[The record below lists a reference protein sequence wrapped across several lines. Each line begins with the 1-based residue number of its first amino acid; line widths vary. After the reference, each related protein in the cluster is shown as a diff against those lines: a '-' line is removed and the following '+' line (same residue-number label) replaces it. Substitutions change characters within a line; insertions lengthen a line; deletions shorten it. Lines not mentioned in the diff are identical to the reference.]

1 MDTSLLQARAESVLG
16 AAVAQDL
23 PARARIVVIG
33 GGIAGGSIAFHLA
46 EMGCPDVV
54 VLDRHELTSGS
65 TFHSAGLV
73 GQLRSSLPL
82 TRMMMHS
89 VEVYKRL
96 EAMGTTTGRFT
107 DWTQTGSLRLA
118 STDER
123 WEELK
128 RQHGWSK
135 TFGLETHL
143 LSPTEAQN
151 LFPMM
156 TTEDVRGALY
166 MATDGHLDPSSVTNA
181 FFGAAKDLG
190 VTVRTHTNVTGFV
203 LRNGRVHGVETNR
216 GTIECDSV
224 IIAGGMFSTQIA
236 ALAGVNVPIVPMA
249 HQYLFTKPIEGV
261 HRELPSMRDPDK
273 LVYFRN
279 QGGGLVM
286 GGYERNPM
294 PWSLNGV
301 PRDFNYKL
309 LDADWGRFEPLMHA
323 AIERVPVMEN
333 AEILQLLNGPEGF
346 TPDNEFILGESEVHG
361 LFVAAGFCAHGIAG
375 AGGVGRVMAE
385 WVLDGEPS
393 FDTWKMDIR
402 RFGPHFRSRDFA
414 LARTYEVYSTYY
426 DIHYP
431 NEERHAGR
439 PLRRSA
445 TYPALVALGCE
456 FGEKGMWERPNWVP
470 SNDADGRYEH
480 LRPSGW
486 AGQHWHSSII
496 AEALACR
503 TTAALFDES
512 SFAKF
517 RIEGPNALALLQR
530 LCANDVDKPVGALTY
545 TQMLNERG
553 GIECDFTVT
562 RLAEDSFQIVTGTAF
577 GLHDRG
583 WISKQAELLPEG
595 SRSGLPVGRGPTGG
609 TRSAAEMGPAR
620 STQGPQSGLPV
631 GRGPT
636 GGTRSAAEMGPASSE
651 QGAGVRITDVTAAYT
666 CLGLWGPR
674 ARDILSALT
683 SADLSN
689 EAFPYLSAQ
698 NISVGP
704 VPCLAL
710 RVTYVGELGWELYCP
725 TEYGAALWDL
735 LMEAGAPHD
744 MVPAWYRAIEALRLE
759 KGYRA
764 WAAEISPEDTPL
776 EACLGFAVAF
786 DKPGEFLG
794 REAVLAQRAAGV
806 SRRLVALR
814 LDDAHAVALGSEP
827 VRALDGAVLG
837 RVTSGGY
844 GPTVAASIA
853 YAYVPTALAVTG
865 ARVEVELFGT
875 WIGATVSVG
884 ALFDPKGDRIRQ

>member
-1 MDTSLLQARAESVLG
+1 MAVDTSLLQAHAESSLG

-46 EMGCPDVV
+46 EMGCTDVV

-96 EAMGTTTGRFT
+96 ETMGAGTGRFT

-156 TTEDVRGALY
+156 TTADVRGALY

-181 FFGAAKDLG
+181 FFGAARDMG

-203 LRNGRVHGVETNR
+203 LRNGRVHGVETDR

-294 PWSLNGV
+294 PWSLKGV

-456 FGEKGMWERPNWVP
+456 FGEKSMWERPNWFP
-470 SNDADGRYEH
+470 SNDADGKYEH

-503 TTAALFDES
+503 STAALFDES

-545 TQMLNERG
+545 TQMLNDRG

-583 WISKQAELLPEG
+583 WISKQAELLPQ
-595 SRSGLPVGRGPTGG
+595 G
-609 TRSAAEMGPAR
+609 T
-620 STQGPQSGLPV
+620 
-631 GRGPT
+631 
-636 GGTRSAAEMGPASSE
+636 
-651 QGAGVRITDVTAAYT
+651 GVRITDVTAAYT

-689 EAFPYLSAQ
+689 DAFPYLSAQ

-735 LMEAGAPHD
+735 VMEAGTPHG
-744 MVPAWYRAIEALRLE
+744 MVPGGYRAIEALRLE

-776 EACLGFAVAF
+776 EAGLGFAVAF
-786 DKPGEFLG
+786 DKPGGFLG
-794 REAVLAQRAAGV
+794 REALLTQKAAGIT
-806 SRRLVALR
+806 RRLVALQ
-814 LDDAHAVALGSEP
+814 LDDPTAVALGSEP

-865 ARVEVELFGT
+865 GRVEVELFGT

-884 ALFDPKGDRIRQ
+884 ALFDPKGDRIKQ